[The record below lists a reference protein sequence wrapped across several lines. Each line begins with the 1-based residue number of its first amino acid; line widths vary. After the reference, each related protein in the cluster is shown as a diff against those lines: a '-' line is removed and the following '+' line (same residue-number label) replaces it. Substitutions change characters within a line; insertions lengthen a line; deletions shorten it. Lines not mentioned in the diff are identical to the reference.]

1 MCSSPTCQPSLT
13 SPRITSGPAGPC
25 DFRGTFH
32 FLLPLP
38 LRPLCLTLSPFGLSS
53 ASPAPCP
60 AADSHLGVPGGLAR
74 VPCGLSFC
82 GRVALDAHLWLT
94 STAGS
99 PGREARHVVIRRDP
113 ASLPGLLGATLRL
126 LAWQLP
132 GAWGGAGRAPL
143 GPGIPPAGSRFL
155 CQLLFSPGSFCL
167 SL

>member
-1 MCSSPTCQPSLT
+1 MLLAYTCQPSLT

-32 FLLPLP
+32 FLPA
-38 LRPLCLTLSPFGLSS
+38 S
-53 ASPAPCP
+53 ASAPLVFDLEPVWALLCQP
-60 AADSHLGVPGGLAR
+60 RPVSAADSHLGVLEAWPVCPA
-74 VPCGLSFC
+74 GLSFC

-113 ASLPGLLGATLRL
+113 SEPARPPGCHPATLG
-126 LAWQLP
+126 LATAR
-132 GAWGGAGRAPL
+132 AWGGAGRAPL